1 MFYFPEVAFGFSLS
15 LMKAVN
21 SGPGE
26 TRVLKSGVHEH
37 EPCEKRRLMGH
48 VGTPSLQLRTSNS
61 VLTSTFPLMFQVT
74 IKVGDKFFFAMLKT
88 QLILSR
94 SC

>member
-37 EPCEKRRLMGH
+37 EPCEKRLLMGH